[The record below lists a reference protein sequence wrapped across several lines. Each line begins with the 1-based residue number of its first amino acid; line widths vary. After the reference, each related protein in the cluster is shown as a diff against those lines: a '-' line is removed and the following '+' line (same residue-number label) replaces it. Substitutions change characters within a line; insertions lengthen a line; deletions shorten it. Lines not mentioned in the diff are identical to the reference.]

1 MLLLHVGWLRSLI
14 QLWISSVRKMGL
26 AAYLCML
33 CSDLFSCTLLQ
44 SLEFSTMHYL
54 KYEALSVRAC
64 TFCVITSEF
73 VRVEE
78 IFLFLNIVI
87 STLLSNKVVNNA
99 G

>member
-1 MLLLHVGWLRSLI
+1 
-14 QLWISSVRKMGL
+14 
-26 AAYLCML
+26 
-33 CSDLFSCTLLQ
+33 
-44 SLEFSTMHYL
+44 
-54 KYEALSVRAC
+54 VRAC